1 MKKYLFSALAL
12 PLLFACSTDEI
23 EKTMVSND
31 QFAGIEKVDATF
43 SMDEGP
49 VTRFD
54 KGSWDPEEDDQ
65 WGFAWLG
72 TTAPGTAAAAGTVV
86 IDGNAYQNHNL
97 IQTNGIFKPQTSIY
111 VGKYFLYRPYDET
124 TVSPQAINFNSL
136 IEQPMAE
143 GQSSQGAAWKN
154 LAKTAINIGDKWTEV
169 TETGNPAGT
178 DWNKA
183 GIKKHYDIYAA
194 MFSNQTGLD
203 LQYDNNNPT
212 FGADKR
218 IVGAT
223 DIDYTI
229 KEGDS
234 AGDAKIYGATV
245 KLAGAANS
253 FTYGPTVEPLAAANA
268 ALAEPL
274 PNPQHSGT
282 FWADKKKTDLDG
294 FTGFAFVD
302 GENDV
307 ITLTAEGDPI
317 GTGAE
322 DSKGWFWFNSLPV
335 TTGDGA
341 IADPTVNNLL
351 NLAIQTKIKTSY
363 GTVTV
368 NSTVGG
374 CAYEGKNF
382 GTVEQPDFRW
392 IKLAEADVNA
402 AAATTAAMSWNPTLH
417 NTFVNH
423 FGNHKGKY
431 ELAVDFSKAVM
442 DIHIKDDA
450 HLQTY
455 LKYYIASGKQNNAGQ
470 DNIVLILDGDADKE
484 FKLSKLSIA
493 LLQTINSVDG
503 KPTVK
508 VQGCD
513 LTTDPHNA
521 PSANEPVKIVV
532 TQEGQDLLNPS
543 LATKKEVPALNNVFA
558 APTRVYLASN
568 TEWTW
573 GGDYDGDD
581 VAEFDQ
587 ALPIDANV
595 RSVRNLG
602 TITVNATNLELS
614 INDKAIYNEAGAT
627 MNITKVTTAK
637 STLINFGTINVGSET
652 NTTAELRA
660 YGKEI
665 INDAKTLPAP
675 YHKGDG
681 PVIVG
686 VINNYGAV
694 GVTYNTG
701 GVFSN
706 YGLIDMKDEGAKTLL
721 TRNQTTNANFKNAFN
736 AETNKLGTVVLPDN
750 NPFAIVSVSNAPETG
765 FVKFNWK
772 EYAGDASAT
781 YVTPTG
787 GIVKYNTLVVSSDI
801 AIAEVEDEIQYI
813 EFDSENLIHFT
824 NRQSNTTDKPNQLP
838 SLRGI
843 IVTDGTKVLV
853 EKTNEIVCSQSA
865 YVGAGAT
872 IYNGGLFTPN
882 ATLNGTTA
890 TNYLGPWST
899 DQVVVYGNQN

>member
-12 PLLFACSTDEI
+12 PLLFACSSDDLI
-23 EKTMVSND
+23 EKEVASND

-43 SMDEGP
+43 SMDEG
-49 VTRFD
+49 VITRFD
-54 KGSWDPEEDDQ
+54 GGLWKPEENDV

-72 TTAPGTAAAAGTVV
+72 NTAIEPGVDPTYSPGKVF
-86 IDGNAYQNHNL
+86 IDGKAYQNHNL

-136 IEQPMAE
+136 IDQPMAE
-143 GQSSQGAAWKN
+143 GYESAKQPWKD

-169 TETGNPAGT
+169 TPTGNPAGT

-183 GIKKHYDIYAA
+183 GIKKHYDIYGAV
-194 MFSNQTGLD
+194 FSNQTGLD
-203 LQYDNNNPT
+203 LKYSNNNPE
-212 FGADKR
+212 FGADAR
-218 IVGAT
+218 IYGAT

-229 KEGDS
+229 AKGKS
-234 AGDAKIYGATV
+234 AGDAKLYGATV

-253 FTYGPTVEPLAAANA
+253 FTYAPTKEPLATVNA
-268 ALAEPL
+268 ALETPL
-274 PNPQHSGT
+274 EHSGT
-282 FWADKKKTDLDG
+282 FWANKKKTDLVNYTG
-294 FTGFAFVD
+294 FTFTD
-302 GENDV
+302 GADAL
-307 ITLTAEGDPI
+307 ITLTAPEGAPI
-317 GTGAE
+317 GTGVE
-322 DSKGWFWFNSLPV
+322 GKGTKGGWFWFNSLPV
-335 TTGDGA
+335 TSGDAAVAEPAVG
-341 IADPTVNNLL
+341 TLL
-351 NLAIQTKIKTSY
+351 NLGIETKIKTSY

-368 NSTVGG
+368 NSTVGE

-382 GTVEQPDFRW
+382 GTEEHPDFRW
-392 IKLAEADVNA
+392 IRLAEADVNPE
-402 AAATTAAMSWNPTLH
+402 AATTAAMSWNPTLH

-442 DIHIKDDA
+442 DIHITDDD

-470 DNIVLILDGDADKE
+470 ENIVLILDGDADKE

-493 LLQTINSVDG
+493 LLQTINRAEN

-513 LTTDPHNA
+513 VAAHNA
-521 PSANEPVKIVV
+521 PANETVKIVV
-532 TQEGQDLLNPS
+532 TQDGQDKLDPS
-543 LATKKEVPALNNVFA
+543 LATKTEVPALNNVFA
-558 APTRVYLASN
+558 APTRVYLAAKNSDGN
-568 TEWTW
+568 AIAWTW
-573 GGDYDGDD
+573 GGDYDGDGD
-581 VAEFDQ
+581 VEFDQ
-587 ALPIDANV
+587 ALPIDDNV

-614 INDKAIYNEAGAT
+614 NNSKAIYNEAGAT

-637 STLINFGTINVGSET
+637 STLINFGTINVGSAT

-665 INDAKTLPAP
+665 INDATELDA
-675 YHKGDG
+675 YG
-681 PVIVG
+681 I
-686 VINNYGAV
+686 INNFGAV

-706 YGLIDMKDEGAKTLL
+706 YGLIDMKNEGAKTLL

-736 AETNKLGTVVLPDN
+736 AANNKLGTVVLPDN

-787 GIVKYNTLVVSSDI
+787 GIVKYNTLVVNSDI
-801 AIAEVEDEIQYI
+801 AFTEPEDEIQYI
-813 EFDSENLIHFT
+813 QFEGDALIKVTNSAAVNL
-824 NRQSNTTDKPNQLP
+824 PE
-838 SLRGI
+838 LRGI
-843 IVTDGTKVLV
+843 IVTDGSSLLI
-853 EKTNEIVCSQSA
+853 EKTNVIVCSQSA

-872 IYNGGLFTPN
+872 IYNGGTFTPN

-890 TNYLGPWST
+890 TNYLGTWST